1 MAVSVCFSQR
11 VAGSTRKHESAFLE
25 MFLTDCHKRFEVEL
39 EKKVSSSENE
49 TNGFF
54 ANFWLFVFCKND

>member
-1 MAVSVCFSQR
+1 M
-11 VAGSTRKHESAFLE
+11 AGSTRKHESAFLE
-25 MFLTDCHKRFEVEL
+25 MCLTDCHKRFEVEL

-49 TNGFF
+49 TNSFF